1 MSEER
6 EISIKVNIC
15 DRFYPLKIAVNE
27 EEKVRLSA
35 KNINERVKFFENNY
49 SIQDK
54 QDALAMVCL
63 EFATEPS
70 QNGSTTESHISS
82 LMEKL
87 DELENLLEI

>member
-15 DRFYPLKIAVNE
+15 DRFYPLKISVRE
-27 EEKVRLSA
+27 EEQVRFSS
-35 KNINERVKFFENNY
+35 KKINERVKFFENNY

-63 EFATEPS
+63 EFATGEGT
-70 QNGSTTESHISS
+70 GSTPQTDLDEIANK
-82 LMEKL
+82 LEKL
-87 DELENLLEI
+87 EQLLNI